1 VWFGQ
6 LQSDVVKLIEKKPKA
21 PGSTKWVIKKRLM
34 SATVPIRWLE
44 RVHDP
49 EDSEYS
55 EAGWLLEWNDK
66 DFQGTGVFEA
76 CDAASLLKGRL
87 ELIEEVDKA
96 DTIRHRITQ
105 EETERL
111 TSAAIRR
118 EDSSEDSRS
127 GTESDDSDSSSDGVV
142 PEFDVD
148 VIFRQA
154 SSNA

>member
-1 VWFGQ
+1 
-6 LQSDVVKLIEKKPKA
+6 
-21 PGSTKWVIKKRLM
+21 
-34 SATVPIRWLE
+34 
-44 RVHDP
+44 
-49 EDSEYS
+49 
-55 EAGWLLEWNDK
+55 
-66 DFQGTGVFEA
+66 
-76 CDAASLLKGRL
+76 
-87 ELIEEVDKA
+87 
-96 DTIRHRITQ
+96 
-105 EETERL
+105 L